1 MQSRPDNE
9 ATFIKHTSCD
19 VCGSSDANGVYDD
32 GNGQTHTYCFSCE
45 TYQSDSKTDGAEQA
59 AVSNE
64 NKAKQKSLLKGE
76 PKALSA
82 RGLTEADC
90 AKFSYWVGQNA
101 HGELVQIANYRDSS
115 GAVVAQKVRG
125 KDKSFQFIGD
135 TSSATLFG
143 SHLWSKGKKL
153 CLTEGEIDAISLSS
167 CFQHKYAVC
176 SIPTGASGAVRAV
189 KRNFDYINA
198 FDEVVICFDM
208 DEAGQQAAQA
218 VAEVL
223 PVGKAKIA
231 RLPAKDANEAIIQ
244 GQRSELVQAV
254 WQAKEFRPD
263 GIKSAKDYREIITVD
278 EAASAITWPY
288 SQLNEVLR
296 GLHRETL
303 TTICAGS
310 GLGKTTF
317 CKELIHHL
325 LMHEQRVG
333 VIALEESNKR
343 TLLGLVGIHLSK
355 NLLIDR
361 EQATDDEVLGGFDDL
376 FGDRTCYL
384 FDHFGSSDVDLICQ
398 RIQYMAKALD
408 IQWVILDHISILVSA
423 QEGDERRMLDAAC
436 TKLRTL
442 CSQLGIGIIMVSHLR
457 RPDGRG
463 HEDGARVSLSQL
475 RGSHAIAQL
484 SDTCIGLQADPD
496 EPDSDVRH
504 IKILKNRYTG
514 QTGHAGTLVYQRETG
529 RLIEQELS
537 FIEEGE
543 ADEQEEHHG
552 SVH

>member
-1 MQSRPDNE
+1 MRPDNKGVFVGH
-9 ATFIKHTSCD
+9 ASCD
-19 VCGSSDANGVYDD
+19 KCGSSDAVGVYEDHEYCYSCQSYNPNAQSSSQT
-32 GNGQTHTYCFSCE
+32 NGT
-45 TYQSDSKTDGAEQA
+45 GQA
-59 AVSNE
+59 QIQNQ
-64 NKAKQKSLLKGE
+64 NQAKQKSLLKGE
-76 PKALSA
+76 PKALEA

-90 AKFSYWVGQNA
+90 AKFAYWVGKNTK
-101 HGELVQIANYRDSS
+101 GETVQIANYRDTS
-115 GAVVAQKVRG
+115 GAVVAQKIRG
-125 KDKSFQFIGD
+125 RDKSFQFIGD
-135 TSSATLFG
+135 TSNAGLFG
-143 SHLWSKGKKL
+143 QHLWNKGRKL
-153 CLTEGEIDAISLSS
+153 CLTEGELDCIALSS

-176 SIPTGASGAVRAV
+176 SVPTGAAGSVRAV
-189 KRNFDYINA
+189 KQNFEFING

-208 DEAGQQAAQA
+208 DTAGQQAAQA

-231 RLPAKDANEAIIQ
+231 VLPAKDSNEAILQ
-244 GQRSELVQAV
+244 GKRSELVQAV
-254 WQAKEFRPD
+254 WNAREFRPD
-263 GIKSAKDYREIITVD
+263 GIKSAQDYRGLITID

-288 SQLNEVLR
+288 SQLNDVLR

-310 GLGKTTF
+310 GTGKTTF

-325 LMHEQRVG
+325 LMHEQKVG

-343 TLLGLVGIHLSK
+343 TLLGLVGTHLSK
-355 NLLIDR
+355 NLLVDR
-361 EQATDDEVLGGFDDL
+361 QQATDDEVLHGFDDL
-376 FGDRTCYL
+376 FGNRTCYL

-463 HEDGARVSLSQL
+463 HEDGGNVSLSQL

-484 SDTCIGLQADPD
+484 SDTCIGLQVDPD
-496 EPDSDVRH
+496 DPDSDIRH

-537 FIEEGE
+537 FLEGE
-543 ADEQEEHHG
+543 DNDEQTDNAA
-552 SVH
+552 